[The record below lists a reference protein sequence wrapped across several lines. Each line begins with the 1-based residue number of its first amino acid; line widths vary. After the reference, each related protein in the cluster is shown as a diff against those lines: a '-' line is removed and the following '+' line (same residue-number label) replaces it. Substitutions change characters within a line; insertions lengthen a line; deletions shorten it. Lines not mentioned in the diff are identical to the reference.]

1 MRKLMEIT
9 EGSGIGSG
17 KPCVIISWKHQ
28 LTKRDYCRNCGQ
40 PIIDGELVIDTWNGE
55 PLEHINCATVR
66 MTLEE
71 VVR

>member
-1 MRKLMEIT
+1 MERGNAMTTNQTLERI
-9 EGSGIGSG
+9 EQAAAI
-17 KPCVIISWKHQ
+17 
-28 LTKRDYCRNCGQ
+28 CRNCGQ
-40 PIIDGELVIDTWNGE
+40 PIHDGELVIDTWNGE